1 MVRYSSLIQ
10 TMTVPSISVR
20 GRSPHPPLLFY
31 LLFYLFIFFVES
43 TSLALFMIW
52 LLPQAGK
59 RKRILFSD

>member
-10 TMTVPSISVR
+10 TMTVSSISVR
-20 GRSPHPPLLFY
+20 ARSPHYYFIY
-31 LLFYLFIFFVES
+31 FFCLFIFFVES

-52 LLPQAGK
+52 LLPPAGK